1 MLGDVA
7 LDNAAMEHGEPN
19 TLRSIVKLF
28 ITYVTNIQNG
38 LHFIVDSLQQC
49 SCINYTCWRVVTT
62 LSTCYPAK
70 RTVQIIITLLM

>member
-28 ITYVTNIQNG
+28 ITYVTNIQDG
-38 LHFIVDSLQQC
+38 LHFIIDLLQQC
-49 SCINYTCWRVVTT
+49 SLYNRLY
-62 LSTCYPAK
+62 
-70 RTVQIIITLLM
+70 